1 MLDLPRP
8 KKPFYRRWWFTLPL
22 LLLLLG
28 AIVGGVVYWKV
39 KTQYEAEAQQFDY
52 SRLEAMESASLI
64 LDRKGA
70 SMGRIFTQNRE
81 QVPFEELSENL
92 IKAIIAREDSRFYE
106 HKGVDYKGVIRAVY
120 ENWKAGSDKQGASTL
135 TQQLA
140 RNTFPEQLPPSDRTK
155 ARKLREMY
163 VSFEIE
169 KRCNKAKILE
179 LYMNRVYFGNGFFG
193 AESAAKGYFGKS
205 AKELTINEAAL
216 LAGLLRSPDR
226 LSPWRNYKNCIE
238 ERNVVLNNLLQ
249 QKKLT
254 REEYDKAFAEEPV
267 LKNKRPIHQDNYAAD
282 MVYQQVLKKV
292 GKDRALGDGLRVF
305 TTIDIGLQRKA
316 EEELRTQLT
325 TIEHRE
331 GYEHQTFAQY
341 DQIYKAANKMPLAP
355 DGKRLEPEY
364 LQGSIVMLDN
374 KTGGI
379 MAIVGGHD
387 FQHSELNRA
396 TQVQVPPGT
405 AFTPLVFAAA
415 FEKGLFP
422 GTAVQ
427 DTVMDNTKV
436 MIGGTTGILGEWGPE
451 RMDNHFEGTISARA
465 ALVKSKNAATVRI
478 GMMTGTQDVL
488 QLAED
493 AGISDDL
500 AAYPKTYLGGSE
512 ITPMDLT
519 LAYTMFPSGGARP
532 AKPFIISRIE
542 DKAGNI
548 IYQEKPESVQ
558 VIEATTAYEIHDCL
572 RQVLEEDGTA
582 ERAATELGLKKYSF
596 GGKTG
601 TAYNF
606 TDLWFVGYSS
616 EVTCSVWLGYDQQ
629 RGKPKRPIFRGA
641 FSKDFALPV
650 WADMMK
656 AAASDYRPQEIV
668 QPKGL
673 IRVEICRNS
682 GALAC
687 EKCIE
692 NGVRTTYQEICTE
705 RQAPKDA
712 CPIHSGIAPAAV
724 AGIADPKAPPRPILR
739 EVEGMTPI
747 VLKEKTV
754 LGNDPYFSHAAVE
767 RMIQLA
773 GVGNAATSLTTDSA
787 IPTAEPAPTN
797 NANAPAPRPIIL
809 PPTPTSDVKLDQP
822 EALKFN

>member
-1 MLDLPRP
+1 MFDLARAR
-8 KKPFYRRWWFTLPL
+8 KPFYRRWWFILPITL
-22 LLLLLG
+22 LLVG
-28 AIVGGVVYWKV
+28 AIVGGVIYWKV

-52 SRLEAMESASLI
+52 SLLEEMESASLI

-70 SMGRIFTQNRE
+70 SIGRIFTQNRE
-81 QVPFEELSENL
+81 QVTFEELSETL
-92 IKAIIAREDSRFYE
+92 IKAVIAREDSRFYE
-106 HKGVDYKGVIRAVY
+106 HKGVDYRGVIRAVY

-169 KRCNKAKILE
+169 KRCNKNKILE

-193 AESAAKGYFGKS
+193 AESAAKGYFGKH
-205 AKELTINEAAL
+205 AKELTISEASL

-226 LSPWRNYKNCIE
+226 LSPWRHYTHCIA
-238 ERNVVLNNLLQ
+238 ERNVVLNNLFQ
-249 QKKLT
+249 QKKLS
-254 REEYDKAFAEEPV
+254 REDYDKAFAEEPV

-292 GKDRALGDGLRVF
+292 GKDRALGDGLRVH
-305 TTIDIGLQRKA
+305 TTIDQSLQRKA
-316 EEELRTQLT
+316 EEELRTQLSAL
-325 TIEHRE
+325 EHRD
-331 GYEHQTFAQY
+331 GYGHQTFAQY
-341 DQIYKAANKMPLAP
+341 DQIYKAANKMPVGA

-415 FEKGLFP
+415 FEKGFSP
-422 GTAVQ
+422 GTALQ

-451 RMDNHFEGTISARA
+451 RMDNHFEGTISART
-465 ALVKSKNAATVRI
+465 ALVKSKNAATVRL
-478 GMMTGTQDVL
+478 GMVVGTQDVL
-488 QLAED
+488 QFAED
-493 AGISDDL
+493 AGIADEL
-500 AAYPKTYLGGSE
+500 AAYPKTFLGGSE
-512 ITPMDLT
+512 VSPMDLT
-519 LAYTMFPSGGARP
+519 LAYTIFPNGGSRP

-542 DKAGNI
+542 DKLGNVL
-548 IYQEKPESVQ
+548 YQENPETVR
-558 VIEATTAYEIHDCL
+558 VTEPTTAYEVHDCL
-572 RQVLEEDGTA
+572 KQVLEQDGTA
-582 ERAATELGLKKYSF
+582 ERASTELGLKRYPF

-616 EVTCSVWLGYDQQ
+616 EVTCSVWLGFDQQ
-629 RGKPKRPIFRGA
+629 PRKAKASIFRGA

-650 WADMMK
+650 WAEMMK
-656 AAASDYRPQEIV
+656 ASVVDYKPREIV

-673 IRVEICRNS
+673 IRVEICRSS
-682 GALAC
+682 GGLAC
-687 EKCIE
+687 DKCIE
-692 NGVRTTYQEICTE
+692 NGARTTYQEICTE
-705 RQAPKDA
+705 AQAPKDA
-712 CPIHSGIAPAAV
+712 CPVHSGIAPAAV
-724 AGIADPKAPPRPILR
+724 GIVDPKAPPRPLLK
-739 EVEGMTPI
+739 EPEGMTAI
-747 VLKEKTV
+747 VLQEKTV
-754 LGNDPYFSHAAVE
+754 VGNDPYLSHQAVD
-767 RMIQLA
+767 RMRQLA
-773 GVGNAATSLTTDSA
+773 NVGNAATSLTTDST
-787 IPTAEPAPTN
+787 IPTAEPPSGNNTN
-797 NANAPAPRPIIL
+797 IPAPKPIVV
-809 PPTPTSDVKLDQP
+809 PPSPTSDVKLDHP